1 MAMWA
6 TILTLGIGHTGDMER
21 ANEWARL
28 AYKSDSR
35 FFPGLV
41 VLAWVQAKRG
51 QLEHAQTSLDE
62 AARLYPE
69 LSAGYVSH
77 FLGKRIAGQMQ
88 QAGLVFAQA

>member
-1 MAMWA
+1 MRPIELIFCLLAMTA
-6 TILTLGIGHTGDMER
+6 AMLTLVPKIPPR
-21 ANEWARL
+21 
-28 AYKSDSR
+28 YKFR
-35 FFPGLV
+35 VFPGLV

-88 QAGLVFAQA
+88 QAGLDFAQA